1 LTPHPAE
8 RQNPKMKLQILAV
21 VSALMLSACGRDRP
35 KDASKAPTPV
45 PDVYRVHFETTKG
58 DFVIEVT
65 RAWAPRGADRF
76 HELVRTKFCDGARV
90 FRVVPR
96 YIVQFGLKGV
106 PATDRYWSQLS
117 IPDDPV
123 TQNNARG
130 TISYA
135 KAGPATR
142 TSQVFVNLRDNFE
155 LDKKGFA
162 PFGRV
167 VSGMDIV
174 DQFYKGYGDGPPDGV
189 GPEQERIRREGNEY
203 LDRYFERLD
212 HIKKAALE

>member
-1 LTPHPAE
+1 
-8 RQNPKMKLQILAV
+8 MKLQILAALF
-21 VSALMLSACGRDRP
+21 ALMLSGCGRDQP
-35 KDASKAPTPV
+35 KEASKAPTPV
-45 PDVYRVHFETTKG
+45 PEVYRVHFETTKG

-76 HELVRTKFCDGARV
+76 HELVETKFYDGARF
-90 FRVVPR
+90 FRVLPR

-106 PATDRYWSQLS
+106 PAIDRHWSQLS

-130 TISYA
+130 TITYA

-142 TSQVFVNLRDNFE
+142 TSQVFINLQDNFA
-155 LDKKGFA
+155 LDKQGFA
-162 PFGRV
+162 PFGKV
-167 VSGMDIV
+167 ISGMDIV
-174 DQFYKGYGDGPPDGV
+174 DQLYKVYGDGPPTGV

-212 HIKKAALE
+212 YIKKAAME

>member
-1 LTPHPAE
+1 
-8 RQNPKMKLQILAV
+8 MKLQILAAL
-21 VSALMLSACGRDRP
+21 SALMLLSCGRDQA

-45 PDVYRVHFETTKG
+45 PAVYRVHFETTKG

-76 HELVRTKFCDGARV
+76 HELVQAKFYDGARF

-96 YIVQFGLKGV
+96 FVVQFGLKGV
-106 PATDRYWSQLS
+106 PAIDRHWMQMTLL
-117 IPDDPV
+117 DDPV

-130 TISYA
+130 TITYA
-135 KAGPATR
+135 KAGPASR
-142 TSQVFVNLRDNFE
+142 TSQVFINLQDNFE
-155 LDKKGFA
+155 LDKRGFA
-162 PFGRV
+162 PFGKV
-167 VSGMDIV
+167 VSGMEIV
-174 DQFYKGYGDGPPDGV
+174 DQLYKLYGDGPPTGV

-212 HIKKAALE
+212 HIKKAAIE